1 MIVQKDRNVHGGGV
15 ALYIHQNV
23 QFELREDLICEELE
37 SVTVQIKN
45 GKPFLSHQFIDHQ
58 RNQSVISVNLSL
70 CLVGWNHKI
79 KNLLLW
85 VI

>member
-1 MIVQKDRNVHGGGV
+1 M

-45 GKPFLSHQFIDHQ
+45 GKFKPFLVTSIYGPPG
-58 RNQSVISVNLSL
+58 NQSVVSVSLSL

-79 KNLLLW
+79 KNLLSW